1 MDSEYIWVDCT
12 FRTENIIKSVTLKY
26 FALCGGDCKMLSPFR
41 ESINEIYLR
50 HLKMSTFEYT
60 GKLNVKLLWW

>member
-1 MDSEYIWVDCT
+1 
-12 FRTENIIKSVTLKY
+12 
-26 FALCGGDCKMLSPFR
+26 MLSPFR